1 MTEGPLIVTV
11 RAPIPCHVGFALESL
26 ELVEASIEPGF
37 VHAYTLRCRAFGNS
51 VTTRS
56 EPMRFP
62 VLPSD
67 LGGPG

>member
-1 MTEGPLIVTV
+1 MTEDTPTVIVCGP
-11 RAPIPCHVGFALESL
+11 APCRVGCPIESL

-37 VHAYTLRCRAFGNS
+37 VRVYTLRCRACGHS